1 MRLITCYGPNCYK
14 QGIKHPKSELTN
26 FHGKNYCDK
35 CLNEVMNDYEFR
47 QALTSLL
54 LEDYKSDYLPG
65 IVTAQIKK
73 YRKIGMTYEGM
84 YNTALWIKQNQNV
97 MFENKYGIALIKY
110 HYDSH
115 SSYKENSADDNQ
127 QAKVINA
134 TVIISKPKRRHK
146 QIREISGDDLL
157 D

>member
-1 MRLITCYGPNCYK
+1 MRLITCYGPNCYN

-47 QALTSLL
+47 QSLAALL

-65 IVTAQIKK
+65 IVISQIKK

-84 YNTALWIKQNQNV
+84 YNTALWTKQSKGIT
-97 MFENKYGIALIKY
+97 FEKKYGIALIKY
-110 HYDSH
+110 YYDDH
-115 SSYKENSADDNQ
+115 AHYKENSRNNNQ
-127 QAKVINA
+127 TKSNNT

-146 QIREISGDDLL
+146 QVREINGDDLL

>member
-47 QALTSLL
+47 QSLTALL
-54 LEDYKSDYLPG
+54 LEDYKSDYLPR
-65 IVTAQIKK
+65 IVIAQIKK

-84 YNTALWIKQNQNV
+84 YNTALWIKQNKGV
-97 MFENKYGIALIKY
+97 TFEKKYGIALVKY
-110 HYDSH
+110 YYDSH
-115 SSYKENSADDNQ
+115 SRYKENNTNDNQ
-127 QAKVINA
+127 TKSNNA

-146 QIREISGDDLL
+146 QIREINGDDLL